1 MNPDPLT
8 DDQLLDGYAK
18 GMLTREQEVQYYQR
32 ILGMSKDN
40 AEELASTDQA
50 QDIRNAEAGSGP
62 IL

>member
-1 MNPDPLT
+1 
-8 DDQLLDGYAK
+8 
-18 GMLTREQEVQYYQR
+18 MLTREQEVQYYQR